1 MLLFIY
7 SFDNIIKEYFD
18 IGRFTMEY
26 TRKNQGV
33 CSRSTKV
40 VIEDGIIKDVEIV
53 GGCNGNIKGLIALV
67 KGMKAEDAIERLSG
81 IRCGFKST
89 SCPDQL
95 AMALREALDQQ

>member
-1 MLLFIY
+1 MV
-7 SFDNIIKEYFD
+7 
-18 IGRFTMEY
+18 Y
-26 TRKNQGV
+26 TRRNRGV
-33 CSRSTKV
+33 CAAQTKV
-40 VIEDGIIKDVEIV
+40 VIEDGIIVDAEML
-53 GGCNGNIKGLIALV
+53 GGCNGNIKGIVALI

>member
-67 KGMKAEDAIERLSG
+67 KGMNAQEAVERMQG
-81 IRCGFKST
+81 ITCGFKAT

-95 AMALREALDQQ
+95 ALAIKEAISQ

>member
-1 MLLFIY
+1 
-7 SFDNIIKEYFD
+7 
-18 IGRFTMEY
+18 MEY

-40 VIEDGIIKDVEIV
+40 VIEDGIVKDVEIV

-67 KGMKAEDAIERLSG
+67 KGMKAEEAVERMQG
-81 IRCGFKST
+81 ITCGFKPT

-95 AMALREALDQQ
+95 ALAIKEALAQ